1 MECYS
6 FFMEEAAEKPRNRR
20 QVQAAETRVVVV
32 DAAAELF
39 LGNGYVST
47 SIEAIASRAGV
58 AIQTIY
64 NSVGNKPALLSAVLD
79 AAVAGPNSPRTV
91 AEFMA
96 ERVAG
101 AADVPAVVAVLADW
115 FAEGMPRSRATFAAI
130 GQAAAVDP
138 AVARLR
144 DERARQRLA
153 NYRHAAAAIRERGGL
168 GNGMDDDEAAAVI
181 FAVGHPDSYATLVE
195 ACGWSLPR
203 YRSWVYA
210 SLLGALA

>member
-1 MECYS
+1 M
-6 FFMEEAAEKPRNRR
+6 
-20 QVQAAETRVVVV
+20 VV

-39 LGNGYVST
+39 LGKGYVST
-47 SIEAIASRAGV
+47 SIESIASRAGV

-91 AEFMA
+91 PEFMA

-115 FAEGMPRSRATFAAI
+115 FAEGMPRSRAIFAAI
-130 GQAAAVDP
+130 SQASAVDP

-144 DERARQRLA
+144 DDRARQRLA

-195 ACGWSLPR
+195 TCGWNLPR
-203 YRSWVYA
+203 YRNWVYT